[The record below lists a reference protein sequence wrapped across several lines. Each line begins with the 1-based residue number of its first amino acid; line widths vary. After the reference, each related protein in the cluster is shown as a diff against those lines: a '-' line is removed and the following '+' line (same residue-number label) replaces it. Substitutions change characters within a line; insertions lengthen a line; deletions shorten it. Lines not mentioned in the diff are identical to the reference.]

1 MPISRPPFFSAPNWL
16 NGQLLIAMP
25 GMPDPRFGRTVL
37 YICSH
42 SPEGAMGLIINRAF
56 GEIRFADLMG
66 QLGIEGCAD
75 SDLPVHFGGPVD
87 SSRGF
92 VLHSSDFQA
101 EQTLVVD
108 ETVAPT
114 ATREILRAIV
124 DGTGPSNAIFALG
137 YASWAPGQLD
147 SEIQANAWLTAPADG
162 ALIFDRDLEAKWER
176 AISRLG
182 FSPAMLSGAA
192 GHA

>member
-1 MPISRPPFFSAPNWL
+1 MPKSKRNLIAQATWL

-25 GMPDPRFGRTVL
+25 AMPDPRFGRTVL
-37 YICSH
+37 YICAH

-56 GEIRFADLMG
+56 GEVRFVDLMN
-66 QLGIEGCAD
+66 QLGIEGPSAPD
-75 SDLPVHFGGPVD
+75 RPVHFGGPVD

-92 VLHSSDFQA
+92 VLHSTDFQA

-108 ETVAPT
+108 GNVALT
-114 ATREILRAIV
+114 ATRDILQAIAA
-124 DGTGPSNAIFALG
+124 GAGPDHAIFALG

-147 SEIQANAWLTAPADG
+147 SEIQANDWLTAPADRG
-162 ALIFDRDLEAKWER
+162 LIFDLDLDTKWER
-176 AISRLG
+176 AIAKLG
-182 FSPAMLSGAA
+182 INPAMLSGAA